1 LINKVEKMKS
11 SCSNFLLESELPWN
25 DLGSGVLRQI
35 AGYDKDIMLVKVKF
49 IKGAVG
55 PVHQHYHSQAS
66 FVASG
71 TFEVS
76 IKGEK
81 KVMHACDS
89 FFVEPDAMHG
99 VVCLEEG
106 MLIDAFSPAREDF
119 L

>member
-1 LINKVEKMKS
+1 MKRNS
-11 SCSNFLLESELPWN
+11 SSFLPEYRLQWKE
-25 DLGSGVLRQI
+25 LGSGVLRQV

-55 PVHQHYHSQAS
+55 PVHQHFHSQSS
-66 FVASG
+66 FVVSG
-71 TFEVS
+71 TFKVS

-81 KVMHACDS
+81 KVMHAGDS

-106 MLIDAFSPAREDF
+106 MLIDAFSPAREDY

>member
-1 LINKVEKMKS
+1 MENRS
-11 SCSNFLLESELPWN
+11 DNFLKEYQYSWK
-25 DLGSGVLRQI
+25 DMGGGVVRQV

-49 IKGAVG
+49 MKGAIG
-55 PVHQHYHSQAS
+55 TNHQHSHSQSS

-71 TFEVS
+71 VFEVS
-76 IKGEK
+76 INGEK
-81 KVMHACDS
+81 KTLLAGDS
-89 FFVEPDAMHG
+89 FYVEPNASHG